1 MSDQILRRYQES
13 TIIYGL
19 VLTIPIL
26 ALAAI
31 VLIQGWRSRRAK
43 PAAAQ
48 ADERTDTTTDSA
60 DVRRMIAFVALLA
73 VCLLVLESLGYLL
86 TFLGFLVASMLL
98 LNIRSPL
105 LIAGVSLGVTALV
118 HFLFVGLLGM
128 QFPVGILAL

>member
-31 VLIQGWRSRRAK
+31 VLVQGWRSRRAE

-48 ADERTDTTTDSA
+48 VEERSEMADGPGI
-60 DVRRMIAFVALLA
+60 RRMIAFVALLA
-73 VCLLVLESLGYLL
+73 VCLLVLESVGYLL

-98 LNIRSPL
+98 LGIRSPIL
-105 LIAGVSLGVTALV
+105 LASVSLGVTALV